1 MVGGEI
7 RGRSVS
13 SLYRKK
19 AAARLLGRP
28 RGLYT
33 GDVGKTEGLRG
44 YIRRTVVQ

>member
-1 MVGGEI
+1 MAYI
-7 RGRSVS
+7 GR
-13 SLYRKK
+13 KQT
-19 AAARLLGRP
+19 RLLGRP